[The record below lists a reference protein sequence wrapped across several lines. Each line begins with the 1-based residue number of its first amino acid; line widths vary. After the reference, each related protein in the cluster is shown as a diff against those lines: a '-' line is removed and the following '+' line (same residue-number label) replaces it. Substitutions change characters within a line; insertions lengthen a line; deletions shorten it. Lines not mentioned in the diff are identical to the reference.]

1 MVKEIKEL
9 TKTKEYNF
17 EKILKNSEERLK
29 EINIEIETI
38 RNKEEIKKIKK
49 ILEMEGTDREKALSE
64 ALAA

>member
-1 MVKEIKEL
+1 LVKEIKEL

-49 ILEMEGTDREKALSE
+49 ILEMEGIDREKALSE